1 MFYHSNHVFFA
12 TAMVCDQDQPGAAP
26 LAATATA
33 TAAADAPT
41 LAVATAAAAAAPV
54 AVDRYLEELRAFD
67 RMALVSMHRH
77 YFFVLFFNSFCSSA
91 RGCCLFRFLYH
102 FLSPVYSFFS
112 DSCLS

>member
-1 MFYHSNHVFFA
+1 
-12 TAMVCDQDQPGAAP
+12 MVCDQDQPGAAP

-41 LAVATAAAAAAPV
+41 LAVATAAAVAAAVAAPV

-67 RMALVSMHRH
+67 RMALVHLHRR
-77 YFFVLFFNSFCSSA
+77 YFVLFFSYPLFHRLVVAVSFDFFIIFCPQ
-91 RGCCLFRFLYH
+91 FIH
-102 FLSPVYSFFS
+102 FFS